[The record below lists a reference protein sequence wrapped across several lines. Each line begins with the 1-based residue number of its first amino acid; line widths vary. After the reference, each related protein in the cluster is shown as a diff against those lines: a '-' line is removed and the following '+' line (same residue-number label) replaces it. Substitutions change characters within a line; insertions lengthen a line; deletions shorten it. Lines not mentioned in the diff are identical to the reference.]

1 MIQSVTTVAGIT
13 VPSVDPLF
21 LSIVGLHIAVGLGS
35 VVAGAIAMLS
45 AKAPGRHPNFGT
57 IYFWS
62 LGATFLSAT
71 ALSLMRWSEDYHLFV
86 LGLLAFVAAY
96 AGRAAR
102 RSQRS
107 GWVQLH
113 VVGMG
118 TSYLVL
124 LTAFYVDNG
133 KQLPLWRNL
142 PSWTYWTLPALVGAP
157 LILWALFRHPLVKHS
172 GDAQLNGP

>member
-1 MIQSVTTVAGIT
+1 MIQSTTTVAGIT

-21 LSIVGLHIAVGLGS
+21 LSIVGLHIGLGLAS
-35 VVAGAIAMLS
+35 VAAGAIAMLS

-62 LGATFLSAT
+62 LGATFLSAA
-71 ALSLMRWSEDYHLFV
+71 ALSVMRWSEDYHLFV
-86 LGLLAFVAAY
+86 LGAVAFVAAY

-102 RSQRS
+102 RSHRT
-107 GWVQLH
+107 GWARIH
-113 VVGMG
+113 IVGMG

-133 KQLPLWRNL
+133 AQLPLWRNL
-142 PSWTYWTLPALVGAP
+142 PSWTYWALPALVGAP
-157 LILWALFRHPLVKHS
+157 LILWALFRHPLVKRS
-172 GDAQLNGP
+172 G